1 MKRRMLRARYPLLV
15 LFLVTML
22 GFGLV
27 LFAGPFRTA
36 QAGAPVVPPPQKP
49 DNSAC
54 LACHAAPGQSYTLP
68 SGEVLGISID
78 PNVYDQSTHTTL
90 ACQTCHPNIAGFP
103 HPQNTAQ
110 DSRAYTLEYKD
121 TCKQCHADQS
131 KQLAD
136 SVHTQLLNAGNRD
149 APVCSDCHNPHS
161 QPTIQLDANG
171 QPAPVEHATVAKIC
185 ARCHNAIYD
194 QYLTSVH
201 GSGITNNANMDV
213 PACTDC
219 HGVHTVQGPDSP
231 GFRINSPTQ
240 VCGKCHTDPQ
250 RMAKYGISTQ
260 VLNTYVADFH
270 GTTVTLFQKI
280 DPQGKPNTPVCY
292 DCHGVHNISNVNDPQ
307 SGLALKQ
314 NILAVCQ
321 RCHPGATTNFPTAWL
336 SHYIPSPDKSPL
348 VYYVNLFY
356 LILIPTVIGGMVI
369 YVGTDIY
376 RRNIYDRRHKGTR
389 SEAESDEAPA
399 GDGKKG

>member
-1 MKRRMLRARYPLLV
+1 M
-15 LFLVTML
+15 
-22 GFGLV
+22 
-27 LFAGPFRTA
+27 
-36 QAGAPVVPPPQKP
+36 
-49 DNSAC
+49 
-54 LACHAAPGQSYTLP
+54 
-68 SGEVLGISID
+68 
-78 PNVYDQSTHTTL
+78 
-90 ACQTCHPNIAGFP
+90 
-103 HPQNTAQ
+103 
-110 DSRAYTLEYKD
+110 
-121 TCKQCHADQS
+121 
-131 KQLAD
+131 
-136 SVHTQLLNAGNRD
+136 
-149 APVCSDCHNPHS
+149 
-161 QPTIQLDANG
+161 
-171 QPAPVEHATVAKIC
+171 
-185 ARCHNAIYD
+185 
-194 QYLTSVH
+194 
-201 GSGITNNANMDV
+201 
-213 PACTDC
+213 
-219 HGVHTVQGPDSP
+219 
-231 GFRINSPTQ
+231 
-240 VCGKCHTDPQ
+240 
-250 RMAKYGISTQ
+250 
-260 VLNTYVADFH
+260 ADFH

-376 RRNIYDRRHKGTR
+376 RRNIYDRRHKGTK

>member
-1 MKRRMLRARYPLLV
+1 MKRRMLRARYPFLA
-15 LFLVTML
+15 LFLVTL
-22 GFGLV
+22 LALA
-27 LFAGPFRTA
+27 LFLIAGPFHSA
-36 QAGAPVVPPPQKP
+36 QADAPAVPPSQQP

-54 LACHAAPGQSYTLP
+54 LACHSTPGQSLTLP
-68 SGEVLGISID
+68 SGEMLGISID
-78 PNVYDQSTHTTL
+78 PTTYAQAAHNTL

-103 HPQNTAQ
+103 HPQNSAQ
-110 DSRAYTLEYKD
+110 DSRGYTFEYKD

-136 SVHTQLLNAGNRD
+136 SVHTQLLNSGNRN

-161 QPTIQLDANG
+161 QATIQLDATG
-171 QPAPVEHATVAKIC
+171 QPAPTEHATVAKIC
-185 ARCHNAIYD
+185 SKCHNAIYE

-201 GSGITNNANMDV
+201 GSGIKDNANPDV

-270 GTTVTLFQKI
+270 GTTVTLFEKT
-280 DPQGKPNTPVCY
+280 DPEGVTNKPVCY
-292 DCHGVHNISNVNDPQ
+292 DCHGVHNISRVDDPKT
-307 SGLALKQ
+307 GLAIKQ
-314 NILAVCQ
+314 NMLAACQ
-321 RCHPGATTNFPTAWL
+321 RCHPDATTNFPASWL
-336 SHYIPSPDKSPL
+336 SHYIPTPSQYPL

-356 LILIPTVIGGMVI
+356 IILIPTVIGGMVI

-376 RRNIYDRRHKGTR
+376 RRNIYDRRHKGGKTGDD
-389 SEAESDEAPA
+389 SGPA
-399 GDGKKG
+399 SSGEGKKG